1 MPSNAYASARVL
13 HHQVDGS
20 TLAQF
25 YRSATKHL
33 SRDQL
38 VKGLLV
44 IKAVLDQSLVDI
56 FAWEADLGKLREWL
70 QVGPADSFITWGKEY
85 LKKKVI
91 LTNRFITGH

>member
-1 MPSNAYASARVL
+1 MSDQIRLEIVQFTRQYHNTRRAMPSNANASARVL

-44 IKAVLDQSLVDI
+44 IKAVLDQSLVNI
-56 FAWEADLGKLREWL
+56 FAWEPNLGKLRE
-70 QVGPADSFITWGKEY
+70 
-85 LKKKVI
+85 
-91 LTNRFITGH
+91 

>member
-1 MPSNAYASARVL
+1 MPSYANASARVL

-20 TLAQF
+20 TPAQL

-56 FAWEADLGKLREWL
+56 FAWEPNLGKLREWL
-70 QVGPADSFITWGKEY
+70 QVSPADSFITWGKEY
-85 LKKKVI
+85 LKKKVT
-91 LTNRFITGH
+91 LTNMLITGQ

>member
-1 MPSNAYASARVL
+1 MPSNAKQCQAMPSSANASARVLL

-44 IKAVLDQSLVDI
+44 IKAVLDQSLVNI
-56 FAWEADLGKLREWL
+56 FAWEPDLGKLRE
-70 QVGPADSFITWGKEY
+70 
-85 LKKKVI
+85 
-91 LTNRFITGH
+91 